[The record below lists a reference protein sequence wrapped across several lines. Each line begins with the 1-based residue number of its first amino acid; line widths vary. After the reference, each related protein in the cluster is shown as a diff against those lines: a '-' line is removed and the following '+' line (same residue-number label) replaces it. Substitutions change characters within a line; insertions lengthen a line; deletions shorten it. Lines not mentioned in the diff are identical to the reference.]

1 MVLLGFYEASSTSAR
16 NRPHEPTASKP
27 VVPRG
32 YVAHIVVRMDGF
44 DVVVVGG
51 GPAGEG
57 AAGRLGGAGV
67 EGALGEEHAGGGARV
82 RVGERRRRGGRVLVL
97 RLHAVE
103 GALAARGVSARGTAH
118 PRRGRGRDRRAG
130 RAGGARP
137 PQRGHPRPR

>member
-51 GPAGEG
+51 GPAGG
-57 AAGRLGGAGV
+57 GGGGGAG
-67 EGALGEEHAGGGARV
+67 GGGGGGATGR
-82 RVGERRRRGGRVLVL
+82 RGARGRAGRRRRRGWRVLVL

-103 GALAARGVSARGTAH
+103 GALAARGGPARGTAH